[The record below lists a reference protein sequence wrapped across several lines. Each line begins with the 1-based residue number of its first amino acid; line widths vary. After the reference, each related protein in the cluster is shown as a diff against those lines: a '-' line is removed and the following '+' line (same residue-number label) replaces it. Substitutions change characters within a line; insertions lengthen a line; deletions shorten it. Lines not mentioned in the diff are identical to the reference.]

1 MICHYKY
8 HIINILFCV
17 SSAYLVHFS
26 VYWKHGSEIISRMT
40 ERIYNVDRKI
50 MSQKI
55 YGNSSETL
63 DFYFYLSIFLLF
75 YCFYLFTFLLKVAI
89 FFFFFFFL
97 SVSCCFLFYEDIWR
111 IRVETELPVF
121 SFFFILFWD
130 WTQQEFWGKQ
140 PSCKILWESTLTDL
154 NQILINDILT
164 FICPLIMQTK

>member
-1 MICHYKY
+1 MVCHCRY

-63 DFYFYLSIFLLF
+63 DFYFHLSIFLLF

-89 FFFFFFFL
+89 FFFFISFFLFLAVFFFMKIFGELESRL
-97 SVSCCFLFYEDIWR
+97 SCQFFLF
-111 IRVETELPVF
+111 F
-121 SFFFILFWD
+121 SFLFWN
-130 WTQQEFWGKQ
+130 WTQLDFWVKQ

-164 FICPLIMQTK
+164 FICPLIM